1 MDVTDADMASLRA
14 IVAGEVR
21 AHLARQRISGRQ
33 AAVRL
38 GWTAP
43 YLSRRLTG
51 EIPFNVADLE
61 AIAHLLGIPV
71 TSFFGANSSHTD
83 ILPFRTPGRTSHA
96 WVYPAAVAAA
106 AMPGGVAAL

>member
-1 MDVTDADMASLRA
+1 MASLRTV
-14 IVAGEVR
+14 VAGEVR

-33 AAVRL
+33 AAIRL

-61 AIAHLLGIPV
+61 ALAVLLDVPV
-71 TSFFGANSSHTD
+71 TVFFERSPHLGPALSTMPLR
-83 ILPFRTPGRTSHA
+83 IIKPGTKAPLHGL
-96 WVYPAAVAAA
+96 AAA
-106 AMPGGVAAL
+106 AVGLAALALPALT